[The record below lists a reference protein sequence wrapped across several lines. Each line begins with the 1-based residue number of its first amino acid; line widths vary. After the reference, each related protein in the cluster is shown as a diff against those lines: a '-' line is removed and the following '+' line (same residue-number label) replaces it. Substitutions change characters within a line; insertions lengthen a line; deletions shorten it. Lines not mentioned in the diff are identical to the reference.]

1 MSSKVKKETQVK
13 IQTDIFVC
21 RNVNTEKPLEQ
32 VVDQWPWPRTRNF
45 LLLQLL
51 ILAKNEKKPCTF
63 EIPSMKAF
71 LQMLN
76 FWIFCEKILPREIEK
91 LVKTAIIANLDTT

>member
-32 VVDQWPWPRTRNF
+32 VVDHDHA
-45 LLLQLL
+45 
-51 ILAKNEKKPCTF
+51 LA
-63 EIPSMKAF
+63 
-71 LQMLN
+71 
-76 FWIFCEKILPREIEK
+76 IFYFYSC
-91 LVKTAIIANLDTT
+91 

>member
-1 MSSKVKKETQVK
+1 
-13 IQTDIFVC
+13 
-21 RNVNTEKPLEQ
+21 
-32 VVDQWPWPRTRNF
+32 
-45 LLLQLL
+45 
-51 ILAKNEKKPCTF
+51 
-63 EIPSMKAF
+63 MKAF